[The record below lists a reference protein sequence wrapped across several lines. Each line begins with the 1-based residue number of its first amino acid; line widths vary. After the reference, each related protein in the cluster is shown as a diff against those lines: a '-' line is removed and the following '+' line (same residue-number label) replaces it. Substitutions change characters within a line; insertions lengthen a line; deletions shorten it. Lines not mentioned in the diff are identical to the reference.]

1 MLVNTVGVFIG
12 FLSLFLGGLA
22 LKENGLDMIIKRLF
36 KEDEIPKNLVKIM
49 NMVVTEAK
57 PAAYL
62 LILVGSLVF
71 VISILGCCGVCCN
84 KLKFMRIYVL
94 LFSII
99 VVLLAVVIGFTAWQ
113 STKAIKIM
121 VAGGKFLL
129 LNFHKR
135 LNRDVFNGVQKYAK
149 CCGVMQPGDYL
160 ESVKYQA
167 YLHQKLLARKSNW
180 DKINNGTDYFELNH
194 GSNPVPDSCCRSPT
208 GYCGVSNN
216 FTGVEVPEHISKY
229 DDPEIFEEIKTWL
242 SSFFKNK
249 ADKDESENEE
259 VYYNINGTYLNAS
272 YVDDI
277 ATQLDVPSIDDHIYW
292 NTAPISYEETLANK
306 FHDMNITGSEKY
318 MYANETYYTETEWD
332 MYYGNAS
339 NDVVFVDFFGNL
351 RNDTD
356 VYKSESFF
364 YDINGQKFNG
374 TYVDV
379 LDDQFNSGNVLEVFD
394 VKMEWDAENGGYKDY
409 GYFGD
414 YGDMG
419 DYDGLQSEYGPDMG
433 YEYDYDSNA
442 PGTAPTY
449 RASPSSAESSR
460 QAAYDKHRDGLQ
472 IAGIHQGIRKRRE
485 TDPNN
490 DYDAEEEE
498 EEDFDE
504 TGGYDESI
512 LEGHTIHPLGCG
524 HKAIIG
530 ALKHRNRLLGFLCAL
545 LVPYLLAFIAACTHL
560 SSLKREHTYEVEE
573 CEEQVTVM
581 PVAVMPNGMVQI
593 VNNNVNKN

>member
-180 DKINNGTDYFELNH
+180 DKINNGTDY
-194 GSNPVPDSCCRSPT
+194 R
-208 GYCGVSNN
+208 
-216 FTGVEVPEHISKY
+216 
-229 DDPEIFEEIKTWL
+229 
-242 SSFFKNK
+242 
-249 ADKDESENEE
+249 
-259 VYYNINGTYLNAS
+259 
-272 YVDDI
+272 
-277 ATQLDVPSIDDHIYW
+277 
-292 NTAPISYEETLANK
+292 
-306 FHDMNITGSEKY
+306 
-318 MYANETYYTETEWD
+318 
-332 MYYGNAS
+332 
-339 NDVVFVDFFGNL
+339 
-351 RNDTD
+351 
-356 VYKSESFF
+356 
-364 YDINGQKFNG
+364 
-374 TYVDV
+374 
-379 LDDQFNSGNVLEVFD
+379 NVLIDIHFFWRFQTFIHDFCFCFYFSTIFINVF
-394 VKMEWDAENGGYKDY
+394 
-409 GYFGD
+409 FT
-414 YGDMG
+414 
-419 DYDGLQSEYGPDMG
+419 
-433 YEYDYDSNA
+433 SNST
-442 PGTAPTY
+442 TAQIQFQTVVADP
-449 RASPSSAESSR
+449 R
-460 QAAYDKHRDGLQ
+460 QATAAFQ
-472 IAGIHQGIRKRRE
+472 
-485 TDPNN
+485 
-490 DYDAEEEE
+490 
-498 EEDFDE
+498 
-504 TGGYDESI
+504 
-512 LEGHTIHPLGCG
+512 TI
-524 HKAIIG
+524 
-530 ALKHRNRLLGFLCAL
+530 
-545 LVPYLLAFIAACTHL
+545 
-560 SSLKREHTYEVEE
+560 SQE
-573 CEEQVTVM
+573 
-581 PVAVMPNGMVQI
+581 
-593 VNNNVNKN
+593 